1 MDEVVQS
8 EPKSKHR
15 ETHGRM
21 QQEKSKEHKKKA
33 NEKVVS
39 SS

>member
-21 QQEKSKEHKKKA
+21 QQEKSKEHNDKG
-33 NEKVVS
+33 NEKEVV
-39 SS
+39 